1 MLFFVYKLRKYSAF
15 IEMLKIF
22 NIRKI
27 LLKKCV
33 DFHYLGLLIYAHGM
47 SRRRG
52 LSYEQKLIS
61 ALEKLPSPLE
71 DKKHNIEIYFEDN
84 RARSNQSRFEHIV
97 DQRHGLRPSDINR
110 IIRYINESKL
120 KKDHER
126 KDTFNLYIKRN
137 SYSNEYIKLS
147 LKVDGEVPK
156 NVVVKTIFI
165 TKVYKW

>member
-1 MLFFVYKLRKYSAF
+1 MLFFIYKLRKYSAF

-27 LLKKCV
+27 LLKKYV

-52 LSYEQKLIS
+52 LSYEQKLIA

-71 DKKHNIEIYFEDN
+71 DKKHNIKIYFEDN

-97 DQRHGLRPSDINR
+97 DQRHGLRPSDIEK
-110 IIRYINESKL
+110 IPRYL
-120 KKDHER
+120 KKCIFRRDPER
-126 KDTFNLYIKRN
+126 SGTYNIYLKRR
-137 SYSNEYIKLS
+137 SVREEYIKIS
-147 LKVDGEVPK
+147 VKIDSRSP
-156 NVVVKTIFI
+156 NVAIVKTMYVTTIV
-165 TKVYKW
+165 K